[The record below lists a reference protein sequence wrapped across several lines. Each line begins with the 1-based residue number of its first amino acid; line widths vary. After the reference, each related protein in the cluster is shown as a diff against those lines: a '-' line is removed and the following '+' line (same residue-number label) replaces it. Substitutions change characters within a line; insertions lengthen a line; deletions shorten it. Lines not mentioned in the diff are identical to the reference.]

1 MKFRKMLCG
10 TLGLLAIV
18 SLAACGGG
26 DSKSESKADSAKDL
40 AKEARVE
47 KASIEV
53 YVPQGKNTDYLK
65 NRLSFITRSIALN

>member
-40 AKEARVE
+40 AKRSTGRKRRAL
-47 KASIEV
+47 KCMCHK
-53 YVPQGKNTDYLK
+53 GKI
-65 NRLSFITRSIALN
+65 RII